1 MLKHWWKI
9 LSVLII
15 LYVLTVGLL
24 VPLSPG
30 ITSVSPQTLPGGNP
44 ARLLLV
50 GYNSHFQRA
59 QNNRVWLKLSESGD
73 STENGQT
80 FLIQGTEIRVQND
93 RSMTVGFDVPAHF
106 PGDKTIR
113 SASVIIDNE
122 IDGTSVYP
130 GAVFIKQAITN
141 KSAAAFW
148 TKVRMDDLHNRSFM
162 TFPFRNI
169 LSETIRNTY
178 FHVPMMFAMVFL
190 FLASVIYSTRYLR
203 SQTRWNDHRAV
214 AYARV
219 GVVLGI
225 LGLLTGALWAKWTW
239 GAFWSWDIKQNMSA
253 VALLIYLAY
262 FVLRSSLDDLEQ
274 SARISAV
281 FNIFAFAMLIP
292 LIFVIPRLTDSLHP
306 GNGGNPGMGG
316 EDLDNTM
323 RMIFYPA
330 IIGWTLLGFWIANLT
345 YRASDLREKL
355 YERLDL

>member
-1 MLKHWWKI
+1 M
-9 LSVLII
+9 
-15 LYVLTVGLL
+15 
-24 VPLSPG
+24 
-30 ITSVSPQTLPGGNP
+30 
-44 ARLLLV
+44 
-50 GYNSHFQRA
+50 
-59 QNNRVWLKLSESGD
+59 
-73 STENGQT
+73 
-80 FLIQGTEIRVQND
+80 
-93 RSMTVGFDVPAHF
+93 
-106 PGDKTIR
+106 
-113 SASVIIDNE
+113 
-122 IDGTSVYP
+122 
-130 GAVFIKQAITN
+130 
-141 KSAAAFW
+141 
-148 TKVRMDDLHNRSFM
+148 
-162 TFPFRNI
+162 
-169 LSETIRNTY
+169 
-178 FHVPMMFAMVFL
+178 
-190 FLASVIYSTRYLR
+190 
-203 SQTRWNDHRAV
+203 